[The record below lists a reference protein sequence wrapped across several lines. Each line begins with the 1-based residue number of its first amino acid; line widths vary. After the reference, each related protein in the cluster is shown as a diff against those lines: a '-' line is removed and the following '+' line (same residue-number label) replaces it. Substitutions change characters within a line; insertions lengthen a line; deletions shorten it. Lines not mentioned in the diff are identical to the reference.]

1 MTEETGT
8 IEETEARRPDPM
20 AVSLDLELLALA
32 NAARGAEI
40 LVDIHT
46 RKGFLDEAS
55 ERDAPGS
62 VASILSLVC
71 QRLDQL
77 RRVIRGEED
86 PMLMYAPHNAC
97 PLSEVLAEIDG
108 DIVLFPWK
116 ARGMPLVIARPSAWG
131 VDPEEREERRAMG
144 QESGPAQPRPSRD
157 RKVKEPKSPKEPKA
171 TEPVSQESQGPEGA
185 PGQTPS
191 ATR

>member
-1 MTEETGT
+1 MPEETGT
-8 IEETEARRPDPM
+8 TEETEARRPDPM

-55 ERDAPGS
+55 ERDAPGG

-86 PMLMYAPHNAC
+86 PVRMYAPHNAC

-131 VDPEEREERRAMG
+131 VEPKEREERRAMG
-144 QESGPAQPRPSRD
+144 QEGGKEQPRPSKER
-157 RKVKEPKSPKEPKA
+157 RAKEPKSPKERKA
-171 TEPVSQESQGPEGA
+171 TEPVPQEPGVPEEES
-185 PGQTPS
+185 GQTPP
-191 ATR
+191 ATP